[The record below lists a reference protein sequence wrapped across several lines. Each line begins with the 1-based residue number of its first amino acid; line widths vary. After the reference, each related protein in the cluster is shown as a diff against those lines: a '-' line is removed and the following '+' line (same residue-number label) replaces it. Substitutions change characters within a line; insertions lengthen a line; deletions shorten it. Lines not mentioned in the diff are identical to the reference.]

1 MVKSTPGP
9 WIVTSSKKSGEI
21 EIHSGDLEG
30 LYIYECIG
38 GGANVIGSAN
48 ARLISAAP
56 DLLDAL
62 EALLNAERHSM
73 HIGYDNG
80 SGGGNY
86 IYTDVIR
93 CDDAA
98 VDAARA
104 AIAKATGK

>member
-9 WIVTSSKKSGEI
+9 WKTG
-21 EIHSGDLEG
+21 HDGDERLW
-30 LYIYECIG
+30 IG
-38 GGANVIGSAN
+38 PDYDELAVAHVDWDCLAARANSRAN
-48 ARLISAAP
+48 AKLISAAP